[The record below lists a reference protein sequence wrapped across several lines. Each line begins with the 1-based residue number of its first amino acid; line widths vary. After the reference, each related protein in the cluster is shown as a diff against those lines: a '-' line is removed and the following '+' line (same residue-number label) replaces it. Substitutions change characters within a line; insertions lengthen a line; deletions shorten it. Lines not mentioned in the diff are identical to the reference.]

1 MPKKISFIIILLFT
15 CHLVVGQEDTP
26 DQRIERLSQKR
37 LTYYWFGFFC
47 PSFINT
53 KDIYGFNIECAGCIV
68 TGQINRRNR
77 RTVRKIN
84 KVYGKNWFQTNKS
97 KFY

>member
-37 LTYYWFGFFC
+37 LTYYWFGFFA
-47 PSFINT
+47 PHSST
-53 KDIYGFNIECAGCIV
+53 
-68 TGQINRRNR
+68 Q
-77 RTVRKIN
+77 KIFMALISN
-84 KVYGKNWFQTNKS
+84 VPAAL
-97 KFY
+97 